1 MFFQHVE
8 SVVTVPSVVFPHCDH
23 RSQTQQDDFHL
34 DDHSAVLGFCL
45 PCLVFLHPRPF
56 QSFDLSLSWKL
67 KVNETSLSLFCGR
80 FTTFSRGCLESNGC
94 TGIVYLVNSTIIL
107 VQANQ
112 VNLQNVP

>member
-67 KVNETSLSLFCGR
+67 KLMRPLYPFFVADLQHSLGDVLRAMAAQALF
-80 FTTFSRGCLESNGC
+80 
-94 TGIVYLVNSTIIL
+94 IW
-107 VQANQ
+107 
-112 VNLQNVP
+112 